1 MANQTYR
8 LVLSGN
14 AAGQFFQ
21 NIFHYRMDDDSF
33 GNRLLAAK
41 GLIDGWIAD
50 AKNVPLLDMMPSTV
64 SIKSV
69 KARRITSGGG
79 PEYVDVSLSGQVGT
93 AGDDLEASANGPVII
108 WNTDGGPRRVGKTFI
123 PGICQDKV
131 VGGEIKNTFIATLQN
146 AAAEFRIAF
155 PAVGGTTPTC
165 TMVIPRSSD
174 PSTRSLII
182 GQQVSK
188 YIGKQRR
195 RQLPV

>member
-1 MANQTYR
+1 
-8 LVLSGN
+8 LSGN

-21 NIFHYRMDDDSF
+21 NSFHYRMDDDSF

>member
-8 LVLSGN
+8 LIVSGN

-33 GNRLLAAK
+33 ANRLLAAK
-41 GLIDGWIAD
+41 GLIDGWIID
-50 AKNVPLLDMMPSTV
+50 AKTTPYLDMCPETV
-64 SIKSV
+64 VLKSV

-79 PEYVDVSLSGQVGT
+79 PEYVDVSISGQVGT
-93 AGDDLEASANGPVII
+93 AGADLEASANGPVII
-108 WNTDGGPRRVGKTFI
+108 WNTDGGARRVGKTFI

-146 AAAEFRIAF
+146 AAAEYRVAF
-155 PAVGGTTPTC
+155 SAVGGTTPTC

-182 GQQVSK
+182 GNQVSK